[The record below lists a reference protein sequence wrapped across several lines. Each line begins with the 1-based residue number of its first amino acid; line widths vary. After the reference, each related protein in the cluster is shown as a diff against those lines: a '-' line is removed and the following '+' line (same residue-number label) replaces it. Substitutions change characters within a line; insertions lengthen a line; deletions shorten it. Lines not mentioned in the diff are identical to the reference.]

1 MMSPA
6 HTRCP
11 QDQLHTATAINFVDK
26 HPNFTSTH
34 ITVFKHMFSIVSLYR
49 FLSVKVLE
57 HSLKGLLKT
66 LKTLHDS
73 TQSYFEN

>member
-49 FLSVKVLE
+49 LLSVKVLE
-57 HSLKGLLKT
+57 HSFKGLLKT

-73 TQSYFEN
+73 TQSYFEH